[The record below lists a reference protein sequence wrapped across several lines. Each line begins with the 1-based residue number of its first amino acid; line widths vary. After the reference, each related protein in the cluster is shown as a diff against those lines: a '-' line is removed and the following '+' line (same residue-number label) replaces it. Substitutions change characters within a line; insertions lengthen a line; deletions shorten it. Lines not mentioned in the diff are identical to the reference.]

1 MNFATDYT
9 LLAEVTRGDI
19 VESVHFGS
27 IAVVDYTGKIVAS
40 AGNPELV
47 TFLRSSAK
55 PIQVLPLLVKDLP
68 YDFSAKEIAVM
79 CASHSGTVEHT
90 QTVAGILQKIGLDEG
105 YLSCGT
111 HEPFD
116 RKTALWLKQE
126 GLEPSPLY
134 NNCSGKHAGM
144 LALAKV
150 SGYPLTGYEKIDHPV
165 QQEILKFIADFT
177 EVSPENIK
185 IGIDG
190 CGVPVFAVPLKN
202 GALAF
207 AKLSRPDLFSGKLK
221 EAVKTVLHSMNAY
234 PVMVAGTG
242 RFDTDLMGSFPGRF
256 VSKIGAEAV
265 QIVGI
270 LNKGIAV
277 AVKVADGNARA
288 LGAITLEALR
298 QLGFIGDEELKKLA
312 THYRPVIK
320 NHKKEMVGEIKANFT
335 LTIH

>member
-1 MNFATDYT
+1 MFTATDYIP
-9 LLAEVTRGDI
+9 LAEVTRGNF
-19 VESVHFGS
+19 VESVHYGTV
-27 IAVVDYTGKIVAS
+27 AVVDYTGKLLAS
-40 AGNPELV
+40 AGNPELI
-47 TFLRSSAK
+47 TFLRSSSK
-55 PIQVLPLLVKDLP
+55 PIQVLPLLTRELP
-68 YDFSAKEIAVM
+68 FWLTAKEIALM
-79 CASHSGTVEHT
+79 CASHSGTVEHAET
-90 QTVAGILQKIGLDEG
+90 AAHILQKIGLDES

-116 RKTALWLKQE
+116 RSTALWLKQE

-150 SGYPLTGYEKIDHPV
+150 SGYPLTGYEKIEHPV

-177 EVSPENIK
+177 EINPDDIK

-207 AKLSRPDLFSGKLK
+207 AKLTRPNLFSGKLK
-221 EAVKTVLHSMNAY
+221 EAVEKVVTSMNAY
-234 PVMVAGTG
+234 PLMVAGPG

-265 QIVGI
+265 QIVGV
-270 LNKGIAV
+270 LDKGFAV
-277 AVKVADGNARA
+277 AVKVADGNTRA

-298 QLGFIGDEELKKLA
+298 QLGVLKDEEVEKLA
-312 THYRPVIK
+312 AHFRPVIK
-320 NHKKEMVGEIKANFT
+320 NHKKEIVGEIKANFS
-335 LTIH
+335 LK